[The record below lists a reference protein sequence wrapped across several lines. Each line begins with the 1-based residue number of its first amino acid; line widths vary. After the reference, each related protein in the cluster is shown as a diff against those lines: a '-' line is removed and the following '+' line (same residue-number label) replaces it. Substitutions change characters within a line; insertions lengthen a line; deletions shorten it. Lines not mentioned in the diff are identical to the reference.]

1 MKTIVFV
8 CTGNTCRSPMAEGLF
23 NMLAE
28 KEGLPFRAVS
38 CGLFPDAGA
47 AASAFAVEAAKELGA
62 DILGHGAK
70 PCSEELLAGCCA
82 VYCMTSAHAEQLSRA
97 FPAFADVISTMPPSE
112 ISDPCGGDLE
122 LYRSTAAQ
130 ILRSLRLITEEL
142 K

>member
-1 MKTIVFV
+1 MKNIVFV

-47 AASAFAVEAAKELGA
+47 APSAFAVEAAKELGA
-62 DILGHGAK
+62 DILGHRAK
-70 PCSEELLAGCCA
+70 PCTEELLADCCA

-97 FPAFADVISTMPPSE
+97 FPAFADIIRTMPPSD
-112 ISDPCGGDLE
+112 ISDPYGGGLDM
-122 LYRSTAAQ
+122 YRTAAAQ
-130 ILRSLRLITEEL
+130 ILRSLRLITQEL